1 MQGGGTTRNPAFL
14 IFGQDPQEHLFC
26 FLPKPGQKSETSG
39 LPLTCW
45 VRRLLAQFSPVIIYE
60 GWKSVPVVN
69 ERGNCRPAMNC
80 SGCLYLRYGT
90 PTIHGRPP
98 SPGSTAF
105 WPECRCWCG
114 RIIPAKDEPRVD
126 TFAVHCPC
134 HRDEIRPKIEIK
146 FCRNTGLNIPWPG
159 QEAGGFRPSSHPP
172 HTVRATNRLRC
183 GQGEGP
189 QAKRA
194 LTTIRN
200 PVPSIH

>member
-26 FLPKPGQKSETSG
+26 FLLKPGQKSETSG

-90 PTIHGRPP
+90 PTIHGGHRARAVRLSRWNAGAGAAGLFLPKMSQGWTP
-98 SPGSTAF
+98 SLSTA
-105 WPECRCWCG
+105 PVTG
-114 RIIPAKDEPRVD
+114 TKSV
-126 TFAVHCPC
+126 
-134 HRDEIRPKIEIK
+134 PKLK
-146 FCRNTGLNIPWPG
+146 L
-159 QEAGGFRPSSHPP
+159 SS
-172 HTVRATNRLRC
+172 TRTLA
-183 GQGEGP
+183 
-189 QAKRA
+189 
-194 LTTIRN
+194 
-200 PVPSIH
+200 